1 MDVAQAYFMHPKTS
15 HIFSVGRIVYLG
27 VTFPS
32 AAMFTAA
39 FNSSEVTLEG
49 DVSLDDDIIFFSLL

>member
-1 MDVAQAYFMHPKTS
+1 MHPSMS
-15 HIFSVGRIVYLG
+15 HIFVVGRIVYLG
-27 VTFPS
+27 GTVLS